1 MVIILDQV
9 FQLIEELYKQRHIG
23 CIAYNLKYT
32 HTKYENIIPLNKV
45 RTKLLN
51 KF

>member
-1 MVIILDQV
+1 MVIIPDQV
-9 FQLIEELYKQRHIG
+9 FKLNEELYKHGQSGRK
-23 CIAYNLKYT
+23 AYNLKYT
-32 HTKYENIIPLNKV
+32 HSKYEIIIPLNKV